1 MTVRRRPIY
10 ASDLRSLGGVVGVV
24 SVRDHDGEHCFR
36 INHISRGQDLVWLSE
51 RIRDEG
57 RAIAGA
63 EALAEYLGAQVLK

>member
-24 SVRDHDGEHCFR
+24 AARDQEGEFFR
-36 INHISRGQDLVWLSE
+36 INHISRGQDLVWLSA
-51 RIRDEG
+51 RIRDED

>member
-24 SVRDHDGEHCFR
+24 PVRDQQGEPCFR
-36 INHISRGQDLVWLSE
+36 INHVSRGQDLVWLSA
-51 RIRDEG
+51 RIRDED

-63 EALAEYLGAQVLK
+63 EALADYLGAQVRK

>member
-24 SVRDHDGEHCFR
+24 PVRDQQGEQCFR
-36 INHISRGQDLVWLSE
+36 INHVSRGQDIVWLSA
-51 RIRDEG
+51 RIRDED

-63 EALAEYLGAQVLK
+63 EVLAEYLGALVRK